1 MSAASGS
8 KEDFLNNFHASWKF
22 TWAISDDKLPFL
34 DLYLIP
40 SSNRLITTF
49 YYKETDSHSYLN
61 YSSSHPVGC
70 NNSIPYSQ
78 LLRLR
83 RICSE
88 EEDFTTRSEK
98 MTSFFIRVRIFPI
111 FLLQAQRYKF
121 TFTSRISLLHW
132 TSGSHGLSNFLTFLI
147 DH

>member
-8 KEDFLNNFHASWKF
+8 KEDFLNNFHPSLKF

-34 DLYLIP
+34 DLYLTP
-40 SSNRLITTF
+40 SPNRLITTF

-78 LLRLR
+78 FLRLR

-88 EEDFTTRSEK
+88 EEDFTTRSEE
-98 MTSFFIRVRIFPI
+98 MTSFFIRLRIFPI
-111 FLLQAQRYKF
+111 FYFNRRD
-121 TFTSRISLLHW
+121 TNLHW
-132 TSGSHGLSNFLTFLI
+132 HQEYLFYIGRVDLTAYQI
-147 DH
+147 S